1 MIGLRVNHPQFGEGV
16 VVACEGRGE
25 RAKLTVQFRLAGTK
39 KILAAFA
46 ELTHVD

>member
-1 MIGLRVNHPQFGEGV
+1 VHQPQFGDGR

-25 RAKLTVQFRLAGTK
+25 RAKLTVQFQRAGTK

-46 ELTHVD
+46 EWSYAD